1 LDKAGFKIV
10 FDKYFDSIRRYVYY
24 RTGDGEIASDL
35 AQDVFMRLWEKR
47 DRFTE
52 DNIKGLLYKMAS
64 DYLVSEYRRRSVAM
78 NFLEN
83 MTLADNSDSPLQM
96 AEASE
101 VAKRYADVLARMP
114 DGQRTAFLMHREEEL
129 KYKEIAERLDVS
141 LKAVEKRISGALKL
155 LKDNL
160 LR

>member
-1 LDKAGFKIV
+1 
-10 FDKYFDSIRRYVYY
+10 
-24 RTGDGEIASDL
+24 
-35 AQDVFMRLWEKR
+35 
-47 DRFTE
+47 
-52 DNIKGLLYKMAS
+52 
-64 DYLVSEYRRRSVAM
+64 
-78 NFLEN
+78 